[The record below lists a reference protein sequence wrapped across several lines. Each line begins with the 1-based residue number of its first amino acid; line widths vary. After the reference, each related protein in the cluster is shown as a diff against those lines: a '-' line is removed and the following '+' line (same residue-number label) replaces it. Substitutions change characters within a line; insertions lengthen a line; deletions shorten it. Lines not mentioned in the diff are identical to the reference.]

1 MAGGAPVSMTDAQR
15 MTTGTGQDDRGQ
27 EIPALRCAGVR
38 KAFAGVEVVRGADLV
53 AMPGELLA
61 LLGRSGCGK
70 TTMLR
75 MIAGF
80 ERPDAGTIEVR
91 GRVVA
96 GPGVDVAP
104 ERRRVGMV
112 FQEGALFPHL
122 SVARNVA
129 FGVRER
135 AGRDERVRSALAL
148 VGLAG
153 YEQRMPDELSG
164 GQQQRVALA
173 RALAPEPDL
182 ILLDEPFSSLDATLR
197 AQVRAEVRE
206 ILRAAGA
213 TAVLVTHDQE
223 EALSLAD
230 RVAVMDRGQIVQ
242 VASPEELYHRPV
254 NREVGEFVGE
264 AQFVRGEASGRRVA
278 TELGDLPISGQAQ
291 GAVDV
296 MLRPEALRLTLP
308 LDPSAANGRVLARA
322 FYGHDQAMTVELD
335 TGRRLQVRL
344 GPYGGIRPG
353 DRVQV
358 SVRGAVLTFPAEGNA
373 S

>member
-1 MAGGAPVSMTDAQR
+1 MTIARAQDNRIDTGAGDEPV
-15 MTTGTGQDDRGQ
+15 
-27 EIPALRCAGVR
+27 PALRCAALR
-38 KAFAGVEVVRGADLV
+38 KAFGGVAVVHGADLV

-80 ERPDAGTIEVR
+80 ERPDSGTIEIR
-91 GRVVA
+91 GRQVY
-96 GPGVDVAP
+96 GPGVDLAP

-122 SVARNVA
+122 SVAKNVG

-135 AGRDERVRSALAL
+135 EGREARVRRALEL
-148 VGLAG
+148 VGLAA
-153 YEQRMPDELSG
+153 YADRMPDELSG

-173 RALAPEPDL
+173 RALAPEPDV

-197 AQVRAEVRE
+197 AQVRAEVRQ
-206 ILRAAGA
+206 ILQAAGA

-223 EALSLAD
+223 EAMSLAD
-230 RVAVMDRGQIVQ
+230 RVAVMDRGVIVQ

-254 NREVGEFVGE
+254 SRAVGEFVGE
-264 AQFVRGEASGRRVA
+264 AQFIPGDGQGRRVT
-278 TELGDLPISGQAQ
+278 TELGDLPVSGTAT

-308 LDPSAANGRVLARA
+308 LRADDANAQVIARA
-322 FYGHDQAMTVELD
+322 FYGHDQSMTIELD
-335 TGRRLQVRL
+335 TGRRLNARM

-358 SVRGAVLTFPAEGNA
+358 SVRGAVLTFPVDGSTE

>member
-1 MAGGAPVSMTDAQR
+1 MTDQRDSAADAAGGEPTPVT
-15 MTTGTGQDDRGQ
+15 
-27 EIPALRCAGVR
+27 PVLRCVGLR
-38 KAFAGVEVVRGADLV
+38 KAFGGVEVVRGADLV
-53 AMPGELLA
+53 AMPGEVLA

-91 GRVVA
+91 GRLVA

-122 SVARNVA
+122 SVARNVG
-129 FGVRER
+129 FGVRDRE
-135 AGRDERVRSALAL
+135 GREAKVARALAL
-148 VGLAG
+148 VGLSG
-153 YEQRMPDELSG
+153 YEQRMPDALSG

-197 AQVRAEVRE
+197 AQVRADVRR
-206 ILRAAGA
+206 ILGDAGA

-230 RVAVMDRGQIVQ
+230 RVAVMDRGGIVQ

-254 NREVGEFVGE
+254 SREVGEFVGE
-264 AQFVRGEASGRRVA
+264 AQFVRGEASGRRVV
-278 TELGDLPISGQAQ
+278 TELGELPISGQAQ

-308 LDPSAANGRVLARA
+308 LDPAQANGRVTARA
-322 FYGHDQAMTVELD
+322 FYGHDQSMAVELD
-335 TGRRLQVRL
+335 SGSRLQVRM

-358 SVRGAVLTFPAEGNA
+358 SVRGAVLTFPADEIVG
-373 S
+373 